1 MQVSGVMIGS
11 HPMLWGVTVELPVES
26 EGLLVPDPERGI
38 MTSYRSVVA
47 VGHTVLLKVL
57 HNPVKL
63 FPTIELPGLVTKLLI
78 REF

>member
-11 HPMLWGVTVELPVES
+11 HPILWGVTVELSVEL

-47 VGHTVLLKVL
+47 LGHTVFLKVL
-57 HNPVKL
+57 HKPVKL

>member
-1 MQVSGVMIGS
+1 
-11 HPMLWGVTVELPVES
+11 LED
-26 EGLLVPDPERGI
+26 LVPDPERGI

-63 FPTIELPGLVTKLLI
+63 FPTMELPGLVTKLLI